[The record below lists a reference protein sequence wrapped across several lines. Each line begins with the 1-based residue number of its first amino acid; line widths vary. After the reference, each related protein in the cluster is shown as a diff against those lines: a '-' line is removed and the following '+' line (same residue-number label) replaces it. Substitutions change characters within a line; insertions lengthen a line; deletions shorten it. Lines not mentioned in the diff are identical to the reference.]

1 MKIVEE
7 RAQKVCR
14 GLEASGVY
22 RKIEHTGQAMRV
34 NLASNDYL
42 GVVRRGLLRPSFARH
57 AGRMATGGASSRL
70 IFGTTNAH
78 RALEEKLAAQF
89 GYEAALVF
97 TSGFMANY
105 GLCSALKELADT
117 VLIDK
122 RVHASVVDGLM
133 QGMGGKADVRSFK
146 HNDPSH
152 YRRLA
157 GHISGDGCATITESL
172 FSMTGAVCSGEII
185 DEAARLGFLIVDEAH
200 SIGACEPSGKLVLG
214 RGHGVDATIGTFGK
228 AFGSLGGFILCST
241 VLQEF
246 LVNRCRSFIFTTA
259 LPESYAAVGADALDL
274 VRGMDEERAKLANLS
289 SYLSAGLRAE
299 EFRTSGGAH
308 ILAVYC
314 SGAEAAV
321 EVSRLLH
328 ERGIAIYAVRPPT
341 VPPGEVLLRVSLNA
355 TLEIDDLDF
364 FIEQLR
370 QIRKSDHRLFGG
382 ATCENTGEASVRQ
395 PRQVRLQPG
404 S

>member
-7 RAQKVCR
+7 RAQRVCR
-14 GLEASGVY
+14 GLQASGVY
-22 RKIEHTGQAMRV
+22 RRIGHIGPAMRV
-34 NLASNDYL
+34 NLTSNDYL
-42 GVVRRGLLRPSFARH
+42 GVVQRGLLRSSLARH

-78 RALEEKLAAQF
+78 RALEEKLAAHF

-133 QGMGGKADVRSFK
+133 QGMGGKAEIRSFK

-152 YRRLA
+152 YHQLA
-157 GHISGDGCATITESL
+157 GRLSGNGLATITESL

-185 DEAARLGFLIVDEAH
+185 DEAARSGFLIVDEAH
-200 SIGACEPSGKLVLG
+200 SIGAREPSGKLVFG
-214 RGHGVDATIGTFGK
+214 RGQGVDATVGTFGK

-241 VLQEF
+241 ILQEF

-259 LPESYAAVGADALDL
+259 LPEAYAAVGTDAVDL
-274 VRGMDEERAKLANLS
+274 VSGMDEERAKLANLS
-289 SYLSAGLRAE
+289 SNLSTGLRAE
-299 EFRTSGGAH
+299 GFRTSGGAH

-314 SGAEAAV
+314 SGSEAAV
-321 EVSRLLH
+321 EVSRLLY
-328 ERGIAIYAVRPPT
+328 ERGIALYAVRPPT
-341 VPPGEVLLRVSLNA
+341 VPPREVLLRVSLNA
-355 TLEIDDLDF
+355 TLEIDDLDY
-364 FIEQLR
+364 FIEQLG
-370 QIRKSDHRLFGG
+370 QIRKTKNHLFDGVN
-382 ATCENTGEASVRQ
+382 CET
-395 PRQVRLQPG
+395 
-404 S
+404 